1 MGSESHEIIETTFI
15 ATQNTDQNNSQQSL
29 NGYGGRISH
38 SATILVVDDTLY
50 NIQLLYLMLS
60 KQGYNVVKASGGK
73 EALEIANE
81 ILPDLILLDIRMPI
95 LDGYEVC
102 TLLKENERTNHIPVI
117 FISSVDNP
125 TEKVEAFSVGGVDYI
140 NKPFQLMEV
149 LARVETHLHLSS
161 LRKQL
166 QFQNQQLQV
175 AAQQLQQSLEKE
187 RELNQIKSNF
197 ISVVSHEFRTPLT
210 SIQSSAEL
218 LEYYDWDRSEQI
230 DQLKQIQSEVR
241 HMTDLMED
249 VLFLSRHEAQKNTL
263 NAVPFNLM
271 TFCHKLLRQTQ
282 VLLKESH
289 TILFTFSDGGAS
301 INHQISKGKTT
312 IDDESLPNVMVVMD
326 ENVLRHILMNLLSN
340 AIKYSPTGG
349 NIEFNCSINNSE
361 VIFTIKDQGIGI
373 PKSEQVHL
381 FSSFYRAK
389 NVGTLPGTGLGL
401 SIVKSCVDI
410 HRGRIA
416 LQSDVGVGAT
426 FEVILPMNYNA
437 LCDSERN
444 SERNNGSTV
453 I

>member
-1 MGSESHEIIETTFI
+1 MESEPNEIEESNVIANQKDLQQVPSNDENSHV
-15 ATQNTDQNNSQQSL
+15 N
-29 NGYGGRISH
+29 R

-60 KQGYNVVKASGGK
+60 KQGYNVVKASSGR
-73 EALEIANE
+73 EALDIAE
-81 ILPDLILLDIRMPI
+81 DILPDLILLDIRMPV

-102 TLLKENERTNHIPVI
+102 SLLKQNDRTNHIPVI
-117 FISSVDNP
+117 FISSIDNP

-140 NKPFQLMEV
+140 NKPFQLIEV

-161 LRKQL
+161 LQKQL
-166 QFQNQQLQV
+166 QFQNQQLQI

-218 LEYYDWDRSEQI
+218 LEHYDWDRHEQI
-230 DQLKQIQSEVR
+230 QQLKQIQGEVR

-263 NAVPFNLM
+263 NAVPFNLIG
-271 TFCHKLLRQTQ
+271 FCAKLLRQTKH
-282 VLLKESH
+282 LLKENHMIS
-289 TILFTFSDGGAS
+289 FTFFDGTS
-301 INHQISKGKTT
+301 LINHQISQQKMGLVQE
-312 IDDESLPNVMVVMD
+312 DLPVVTVIMD
-326 ENVLRHILMNLLSN
+326 ENVLRHILINLLSN

-349 NIEFNCSINNSE
+349 MIEFDCNINDNE

-410 HRGRIA
+410 HQGHIS
-416 LQSDVGVGAT
+416 LQSDVGMGAT
-426 FEVILPMNYNA
+426 FEVVLPINYNA
-437 LCDSERN
+437 VFDN
-444 SERNNGSTV
+444 SQDHSSASV
-453 I
+453 